1 MTRLSVQWEKNS
13 ILGVVCVALLLLC
26 SVFSTFMVEEDRV
39 NWNNP
44 SKLTKSLHEQQFI
57 PVSRHTSAMKQLFM
71 KKIVVMFILF
81 FKEFTFSMPPVI
93 RYLHSC
99 FFVIRKHLFLM
110 PIKFTSTFVV

>member
-1 MTRLSVQWEKNS
+1 MTRLGVQWKNNS

-26 SVFSTFMVEEDRV
+26 SVFPTFMVEEDRV

-44 SKLTKSLHEQQFI
+44 SKLAKSFHEKQFI
-57 PVSRHTSAMKQLFM
+57 PVSRHASAMKQLFM

-81 FKEFTFSMPPVI
+81 FKAFIFSMPPVI
-93 RYLHSC
+93 RFLHSC
-99 FFVIRKHLFLM
+99 FFVIRKRLFLM